1 MNNMN
6 WFQAEQYIHEHKQR
20 AEKAAQNY
28 PHIAHL
34 LEGESVWGRIRKG
47 WTRGWVAFGRL
58 VIRWCDYL
66 QERLLVKTRVC
77 ELIPAID

>member
-6 WFQAEQYIHEHKQR
+6 WFQAEQHIHEHKQR

-34 LEGESVWGRIRKG
+34 LEGESVRGRIRG
-47 WTRGWVAFGRL
+47 TLVAFGRL
-58 VIRWCDYL
+58 IIRWCDYL
-66 QERLLVKTRVC
+66 QERWLVKTHVC

>member
-6 WFQAEQYIHEHKQR
+6 WFQAEQHIHEHKRR

-34 LEGESVWGRIRKG
+34 LEQESIRGRIHKAWA
-47 WTRGWVAFGRL
+47 WTWAAVGRL
-58 VIRWCDYL
+58 IIRWCDYI
-66 QERLLVKTRVC
+66 QERRPVKTRVC